1 MISFLSRLLGLLF
14 FCLPIINLYA
24 EPMTHQST
32 IQERPRV
39 LQVGERLTFS
49 VRWLGMEVGKAHSY
63 VSGIEELHGRKVYHL
78 IAEARSNALI
88 DLVYPVRD
96 EHHSFLDV
104 ERLHSLRF
112 EKKIKEGRY
121 RADEVYEFDQENH
134 QALYYSRKNQ
144 SKKKMFIAKDVL
156 DELSAAYWFRL
167 QPLKVGTPVHVPVS
181 ADEKNWDL
189 IVSVLKKEKI
199 KVGDLGEVEAFK
211 LEPSA
216 HFRGIF
222 IRRGK
227 IQGWISADEKRLPLM
242 MKTKIPVLGTITIV
256 WVSSEG

>member
-1 MISFLSRLLGLLF
+1 MILLRLIVFL
-14 FCLPIINLYA
+14 FCLFPAYGYA
-24 EPMTHQST
+24 DSEAQT
-32 IQERPRV
+32 
-39 LQVGERLTFS
+39 LQVGERLNFS
-49 VRWLGMEVGKAHSY
+49 VRWFGMEVGQARSY
-63 VSGIEELHGRKVYHL
+63 VSGIEELNGRKVYHI

-121 RADEVYEFDQENH
+121 RADEVYEFDQQNH
-134 QALYYSRKNQ
+134 RALYYSRKNK

-167 QPLKVGTPVHVPVS
+167 QPLNVGVAIHVPVTS
-181 ADEKNWDL
+181 DEKNWDL
-189 IVSVLKKEKI
+189 VVSVLRKEKI
-199 KVGDLGEVEAFK
+199 NIKGLGSVDAFK

-227 IQGWISADEKRLPLM
+227 IQGWISADERRLPLM
-242 MKTKIPVLGTITIV
+242 MKTKIPVLGTITVV
-256 WVSSEG
+256 WTTNEGQ

>member
-1 MISFLSRLLGLLF
+1 MPI
-14 FCLPIINLYA
+14 FCLYA
-24 EPMTHQST
+24 EQPTA
-32 IQERPRV
+32 IQT
-39 LQVGERLTFS
+39 GEKLTFS
-49 VRWLGMEVGKAHSY
+49 VRWLGMEVGKAQAY
-63 VSGIEELHGRKVYHL
+63 VSGIEELNGRKAYH
-78 IAEARSNALI
+78 IVAEARSNALI

-121 RADEVYEFDQENH
+121 RADEVIEFDQENH
-134 QALYYSRKNQ
+134 MALYYSRKNK
-144 SKKKMFIAKDVL
+144 SKKKIFIAKNVL

-167 QPLKVGTPVHVPVS
+167 QPLSVGVPVHMPITT
-181 ADEKNWDL
+181 DEKNWDL

-199 KVGDLGEVEAFK
+199 KVGDLGWIEAFK

-227 IQGWISADEKRLPLM
+227 IEGWISADTRRLPLM
-242 MKTKIPVLGTITIV
+242 MKTKIPVLGTITVVLIAN
-256 WVSSEG
+256 EDK